1 MNIRDINMDK
11 VKETYA
17 YNGKDWLTCGCGNK
31 PKLKALIPENT
42 QVIFIKK
49 QGIIIGPSTNLEYNV
64 LPHVNSLDIDS
75 EDAKIWLAEGFAR
88 PQLTGYKGQLTR
100 TGVVNGTTT

>member
-1 MNIRDINMDK
+1 MANL
-11 VKETYA
+11 KETYA
-17 YNGKDWLTCGCGNK
+17 YDGKSWLTCGCGNK

-42 QVIFIKK
+42 QVIFIKR
-49 QGIIIGPSTNLEYNV
+49 QGILVGPATGIEYDV
-64 LPHVNSLDIDS
+64 LPHVNSLDIAD
-75 EDAKIWLAEGFAR
+75 EDAKIWVAEGFAR